1 MKTLENCTLLQACE
15 YLAFGW
21 KPLSDDDE
29 LMLQNERKRPY
40 IKSHSG
46 DLTNALYKLK
56 RAKQQLLKL
65 FDNGVN
71 CYYGRRALAL
81 PTDKVKNTINILIGV
96 EPNNTKMGIEIV
108 DNTTNETDFF
118 GNITIDF
125 INLQSRLRKF
135 TQKVLEPYIS
145 YELERFFG
153 GIYFLP
159 DTVTMVK
166 LRKVKPNSK
175 IDTLL
180 TILIDSPY
188 RTFTREEMAQE
199 WPKNAKAKFDP
210 KKDRFDNLLKMSSLP
225 PDIIKAFFPVL
236 TSDKIRLKRCIT
248 NFDLERIGMEEIQL
262 SATKDKN
269 TL

>member
-40 IKSHSG
+40 IKSNSG

-71 CYYGRRALAL
+71 CYYAGRALAL

-96 EPNNTKMGIEIV
+96 EHNNTKIGLEII
-108 DNTTNETDFF
+108 DNTTNETDFYS
-118 GNITIDF
+118 NITINF
-125 INLQSRLRKF
+125 MNLQSRLRKF
-135 TQKVLEPYIS
+135 TQKIAEPYIT
-145 YELERFFG
+145 YELEKMFG
-153 GIYFLP
+153 GFYFLP

-166 LRKVKPNSK
+166 LRTIKPNSK

-180 TILIDSPY
+180 NIVIEFPY
-188 RTFTREEMAQE
+188 RTFTRKEMAEE
-199 WPKNAKAKFDP
+199 WPENAKAKFNP
-210 KKDRFDNLLKMSSLP
+210 EKDRFDNLLKMSSLP
-225 PDIIKAFFPVL
+225 PDIVQAFFPIL
-236 TSDKIRLKRCIT
+236 TSDKIKFTKYIT
-248 NFDLERIGMEEIQL
+248 NFDLERIGIEDLHL
-262 SATKDKN
+262 SATKDKK
-269 TL
+269 

>member
-1 MKTLENCTLLQACE
+1 
-15 YLAFGW
+15 
-21 KPLSDDDE
+21 
-29 LMLQNERKRPY
+29 
-40 IKSHSG
+40 
-46 DLTNALYKLK
+46 
-56 RAKQQLLKL
+56 
-65 FDNGVN
+65 
-71 CYYGRRALAL
+71 
-81 PTDKVKNTINILIGV
+81 
-96 EPNNTKMGIEIV
+96 MGIEIV

-118 GNITIDF
+118 DNITIDF

-135 TQKVLEPYIS
+135 TQKVLEPYIA
-145 YELERFFG
+145 YELEIMFG
-153 GIYFLP
+153 GLYFLP

-166 LRKVKPNSK
+166 LRTIKPNSK

-180 TILIDSPY
+180 NILIESPY

-210 KKDRFDNLLKMSSLP
+210 KKDRFDNLLKTSSLP

-262 SATKDKN
+262 SATKDKS
-269 TL
+269 

>member
-1 MKTLENCTLLQACE
+1 MKVLDNCTLLQACE

-96 EPNNTKMGIEIV
+96 ERNNTKMGLEIV
-108 DNTTNETDFF
+108 DNTTNEKDFYSD
-118 GNITIDF
+118 ITINF
-125 INLQSRLRKF
+125 INLQSKLRKF

-145 YELERFFG
+145 YELEIMFG
-153 GIYFLP
+153 GLYFLP

-166 LRKVKPNSK
+166 LRKIKPNSK

-180 TILIDSPY
+180 NILIDSPY

-199 WPKNAKAKFDP
+199 WPKNAKAKFEP

-225 PDIIKAFFPVL
+225 PDIIQAFFPVL
-236 TSDKIRLKRCIT
+236 TSDKIKFTKYIT
-248 NFDLERIGMEEIQL
+248 NFDLERIGIEDLHL
-262 SATKDKN
+262 SATKDKK
-269 TL
+269 